1 MNEKDE
7 QAELAALLRRA
18 QDLADRCDRAG
29 VPTSTTFLTPAQRCA
44 LAQWSP
50 RHSVVQPVFSGG
62 YPDAERQVAFFLPD
76 WMDEPPI
83 EETLRAVQI
92 KPGFG
97 TPGHRDYL
105 GAILGLGVSR
115 PWLGDVLVTEDE
127 SLCPLPAVRCRDAA
141 GPADPGGADGRP
153 ASVCAAGLCPC
164 AGATAEGGDLYRPE
178 PAAGCGDGG
187 AVPSFPHPGG
197 RAHPRWAGAAQLH
210 ALPAARRPR
219 RAGGYPIPARRWK
232 GQPPGSRRQLPQRQ
246 DISQRRPLAVTKHR
260 TSQRSRKRRSFA
272 RLPSAPAVDLGDSQR
287 LP

>member
-44 LAQWSP
+44 LAQWAP
-50 RHSVVQPVFSGG
+50 RHSAVQPVFSGG

-115 PWLGDVLVTEDE
+115 PWLGDVLVTEDGAYVLCLPSVAVTLLDQLTQVGRTGGPSASNSSATRLTAFLRSTPSLGCRTE
-127 SLCPLPAVRCRDAA
+127 SWSMSPYIPPATM
-141 GPADPGGADGRP
+141 
-153 ASVCAAGLCPC
+153 S
-164 AGATAEGGDLYRPE
+164 
-178 PAAGCGDGG
+178 
-187 AVPSFPHPGG
+187 
-197 RAHPRWAGAAQLH
+197 
-210 ALPAARRPR
+210 
-219 RAGGYPIPARRWK
+219 
-232 GQPPGSRRQLPQRQ
+232 PQR
-246 DISQRRPLAVTKHR
+246 K
-260 TSQRSRKRRSFA
+260 KC
-272 RLPSAPAVDLGDSQR
+272 SALS
-287 LP
+287 

>member
-44 LAQWSP
+44 LAQWAP

-115 PWLGDVLVTEDE
+115 PWLGDVLVTEDGAYVLCLPSVAVTLLDQLTQVGRTGVRLASVPLASVPVPE
-127 SLCPLPAVRCRDAA
+127 RQQKAVTFTVQSLRLDAVTAGLFHLSRTQAAERIRAGLVQLNYMPCLPAKA
-141 GPADPGGADGRP
+141 GYFSKAPSGCDKASHVTAQPKTPQLRP
-153 ASVCAAGLCPC
+153 ASQC
-164 AGATAEGGDLYRPE
+164 TSGG
-178 PAAGCGDGG
+178 
-187 AVPSFPHPGG
+187 SG
-197 RAHPRWAGAAQLH
+197 RQPKAPLKGELAAQ
-210 ALPAARRPR
+210 
-219 RAGGYPIPARRWK
+219 
-232 GQPPGSRRQLPQRQ
+232 
-246 DISQRRPLAVTKHR
+246 
-260 TSQRSRKRRSFA
+260 
-272 RLPSAPAVDLGDSQR
+272 SAD
-287 LP
+287 

>member
-44 LAQWSP
+44 LAQWAP
-50 RHSVVQPVFSGG
+50 RHSAVQPVFSGG

-115 PWLGDVLVTEDE
+115 PWLGDVLVTEDVAYV
-127 SLCPLPAVRCRDAA
+127 LC
-141 GPADPGGADGRP
+141 
-153 ASVCAAGLCPC
+153 
-164 AGATAEGGDLYRPE
+164 
-178 PAAGCGDGG
+178 
-187 AVPSFPHPGG
+187 
-197 RAHPRWAGAAQLH
+197 
-210 ALPAARRPR
+210 
-219 RAGGYPIPARRWK
+219 
-232 GQPPGSRRQLPQRQ
+232 
-246 DISQRRPLAVTKHR
+246 RRPL
-260 TSQRSRKRRSFA
+260 
-272 RLPSAPAVDLGDSQR
+272 P
-287 LP
+287 